1 MMILKKIITAKRDSD
16 CGKNQSGF
24 TLIETITYLF
34 ISTMLLLMIT
44 SMTISIF
51 NARKQL
57 QASNAIHHNA
67 RFIINFLS
75 NRIHN
80 VDLIS
85 DVSPSPEQY
94 HFYQMPDIRFSIDLE
109 DNNLIYRQVQDSG
122 SGFPDQST
130 ATPLALNTDN
140 IEVSGLNITA
150 ISDAHGNL
158 SKGIKVDFI
167 LTVGTPGNIHG
178 YLQRSFST
186 FLSIR

>member
-1 MMILKKIITAKRDSD
+1 MIILKKI
-16 CGKNQSGF
+16 KNKFSKIYTKAEGF

-34 ISTMLLLMIT
+34 ISVMLLMLIS
-44 SMTISIF
+44 SMTMSIF

-57 QASNAIHHNA
+57 QASHAIHHNA

-85 DVSPSPEQY
+85 DVSPASEEF
-94 HFYQMPDIRFSIDLE
+94 HFYQMPSTRFSIDLE
-109 DNNLIYRQVQDSG
+109 GDDLIYRQVQDTG
-122 SGFPDQST
+122 SGFPNQST
-130 ATPLALNTDN
+130 AIPMALNSDRVV
-140 IEVSGLNITA
+140 VSGLDITS
-150 ISDAHGNL
+150 ISDAHGNIN
-158 SKGIKVDFI
+158 KGIKIDFV
-167 LTVGTPGNIHG
+167 LTVGSPGDIHG